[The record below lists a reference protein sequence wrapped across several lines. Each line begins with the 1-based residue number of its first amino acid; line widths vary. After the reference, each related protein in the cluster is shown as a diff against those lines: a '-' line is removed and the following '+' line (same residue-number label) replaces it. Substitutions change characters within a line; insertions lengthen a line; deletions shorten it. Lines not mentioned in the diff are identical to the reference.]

1 MSDNVK
7 RVGIL
12 SGGGDCPGINAVIRA
27 VSKSL
32 MRDYKIK
39 VIGLQ
44 DGFQGLIGKNYH
56 QLDWDSVSGILQQ
69 GGTILGTSNKANPF
83 QVPVK
88 KEGETVYEDFSE
100 QTIKNAEAIGLDA
113 VVCIGGDGTMTV
125 AHGLIQKGLRVVGV
139 PKTIDN
145 DLYGTD
151 VTFGHDT
158 AVSIAAD
165 AIDRIH
171 TTAMSHHRV
180 MIVETMGRYTGW
192 LTLNAGLASG
202 ADVIIIP
209 ELEYDLDTIC
219 DIVKERSYRGRKFS
233 IIAVAEGAKPRGGE
247 LTVARTVEDSP
258 EKVRLGGVSI
268 KLGNDIEDQTGLET
282 RATVLG
288 HLQRGGSPTAYDR
301 VLATRYG
308 VAAAELVATH
318 QFDRMVA
325 LRGTKITSVPI
336 AEVSG
341 KSRKVDKKNPLLRT
355 VYSTGASLGTMD
367 ISF

>member
-1 MSDNVK
+1 MSDDVK
-7 RVGIL
+7 RVGVL

-32 MRDYKIK
+32 MRDYNIE
-39 VIGLQ
+39 VIGIQ
-44 DGFQGLIGKNYH
+44 DGFQGLIGNNYRP
-56 QLDWDSVSGILQQ
+56 LDWDAVSGILQQ

-88 KEGETVYEDFSE
+88 KEGETIYEDYSE
-100 QTIKNAEAIGLDA
+100 QTVKNARAMGLDA

-125 AHGLIQKGLRVVGV
+125 AHGLMEKGLRVVGV

-192 LTLNAGLASG
+192 LTLGAGLASG

-219 DIVKERSYRGRKFS
+219 RIVKERSFRGRKFS
-233 IIAVAEGAKPRGGE
+233 IVAVAEGSKPKGGE

-258 EKVRLGGVSI
+258 EEVRLGGISL
-268 KLGNDIEDQTGLET
+268 KLGNDIEDRTGLET

-288 HLQRGGSPTAYDR
+288 HLQRGGTPTAYDR

-308 VAAAELVATH
+308 VAAAQLIAKR

-325 LRGTKITSVPI
+325 LRGTEITSVPI
-336 AEVSG
+336 SEVGG
-341 KSRKVDKKNPLLRT
+341 KTRKVDKENPLLRT
-355 VYSTGASLGTMD
+355 VHSIGASLGTTEN
-367 ISF
+367 SF